1 MRRVA
6 ECRAWGS
13 QCRDRGVTMVELAIT
28 VLLLGVLTAAVAG
41 LTIAARTSNAETVSR
56 LDQVNAARTAVEG
69 VSRTVRASVKQ
80 GQIITCTTCA
90 TDAFVIGQDFQV
102 RFYANIDNPSN
113 SVGPSLVTYSVA
125 TSGPDTG
132 NLIEKI
138 LIPDSN
144 HPDPATGYA
153 YCNPDGASPSVD
165 CLSRQ
170 KRRILATGVVTS
182 PGKPVFR
189 YFDPTGIPLV
199 PTGSLT
205 AGQLSKVLSIE
216 VQVTVQSTRAT
227 KPRTTTYIQRM
238 LLPNA
243 KSVIQQDTP

>member
-1 MRRVA
+1 MKRFA
-6 ECRAWGS
+6 ECRARGLAG
-13 QCRDRGVTMVELAIT
+13 RDHGVTMVELVIT
-28 VLLLGVLTAAVAG
+28 VVLLGVLTAAVAG

-80 GQIITCTTCA
+80 GQIITCATCA
-90 TDAFVIGQDFQV
+90 TDAFVVGQDFQV

-125 TSGPDTG
+125 AAGPDAG

-138 LIPDSN
+138 LIPNSN
-144 HPDPATGYA
+144 HSDPATGYA
-153 YCNPDGASPSVD
+153 YCDPDGASPSVD

-170 KRRILATGVVTS
+170 QRRVLATGVVTT

-189 YFDPTGIPLV
+189 YFDAASNPLV
-199 PTGSLT
+199 PIGSLT
-205 AGQLSKVLSIE
+205 AGQLGSVLSIE